1 MSIKSPEIS
10 VSEVKQNESKTLR
23 FLPGLND
30 EHRELLAKLE
40 KFQKDII
47 DSEWAVN
54 KTESETQGKNAE
66 LIEANGELGEKNN
79 RISEINTQVWEKQ
92 NETKKNE
99 WEIGS
104 ISTKIADLKKK
115 LEGGGTAER
124 LEAVSGPNN
133 QVSATKESPEDIQKQ
148 IDELEWQKNKLLA
161 RNETLKQ
168 EISALQTEQKPLI
181 ARAEEL
187 QKTIIPAL
195 QAEITRL
202 VEVKKDQE
210 EQKNKLIVSKNETE
224 AKNSDVAT
232 QIESQEK
239 EIARV
244 QVAIAESQTLYQENS
259 EREQLER
266 PQSDFFER
274 MWAGIFA

>member
-1 MSIKSPEIS
+1 
-10 VSEVKQNESKTLR
+10 
-23 FLPGLND
+23 
-30 EHRELLAKLE
+30 
-40 KFQKDII
+40 
-47 DSEWAVN
+47 
-54 KTESETQGKNAE
+54 
-66 LIEANGELGEKNN
+66 
-79 RISEINTQVWEKQ
+79 
-92 NETKKNE
+92 
-99 WEIGS
+99 
-104 ISTKIADLKKK
+104 
-115 LEGGGTAER
+115 
-124 LEAVSGPNN
+124 
-133 QVSATKESPEDIQKQ
+133 
-148 IDELEWQKNKLLA
+148 
-161 RNETLKQ
+161 LKQ

-274 MWAGIFA
+274 M

>member
-1 MSIKSPEIS
+1 MSTKSPEIS

-115 LEGGGTAER
+115 LEGGGTAET

>member
-23 FLPGLND
+23 FLPDLNE
-30 EHRELLAKLE
+30 EHRELVIKLE

-104 ISTKIADLKKK
+104 INTKIADLKKK
-115 LEGGGTAER
+115 LEGGWTAET

-148 IDELEWQKNKLLA
+148 INELEWQKTKLLA

-168 EISALQTEQKPLI
+168 EISTLQAEQKPLI

-187 QKTIIPAL
+187 QKTVIPAL
-195 QAEITRL
+195 QAEIKRL
-202 VEVKKDQE
+202 VEVKQDQE
-210 EQKNKLIVSKNETE
+210 EQKNKLITSKNETE
-224 AKNSDVAT
+224 TKNSDITA
-232 QIESQEK
+232 QIEAQEK

-244 QVAIAESQTLYQENS
+244 QVAIAESQTLYAENS